1 MAKDV
6 LITPLDGIIQFSSS
20 VGSGSGQIKVDGD
33 DLVVSNLIGD
43 VLLGDGASDIFIGNG
58 TDNVDIV
65 FEQNGEIRDDGSGKT
80 ITIGNKTTTLVLSS
94 SSDITMQEKGGNVG
108 IGTSAATVPLQVEGN
123 ISGSGDL
130 IIGDPDGKHISA
142 SNGNLEI
149 SGGYAWVHA
158 DDGGA
163 ESFLYLGSN
172 ETTGEKLFY
181 ISATDDGADKMDF
194 KIGRY
199 THKWSFIGGGNTNGT
214 HTAVEIYGQDSTSE
228 QDFSYLK
235 VFSPDGTNRA
245 QLHTSGSVFFNP
257 EGPDA
262 NVGIGTASPTYKLHV
277 KGGRILVDGDGSNS
291 MISLQNA
298 SGNRFSNILN
308 TGGSS
313 DSTIAFQV
321 GDGGSPTEAMIIHE
335 DGKVGIGTSS
345 PTQELDLR
353 GELFISSSTTSINPI
368 LIHDSS
374 GSVLL
379 KLATDANQHND
390 LFLAKSGADKVKL
403 RTYWPSR
410 IDNDYYETGGGLIL
424 GSERTAATSFYG
436 LYISSGSN
444 SGSLAVADTDF
455 VVSASKVGIG
465 TKSPK
470 AELHVEGTISASLTG
485 SFGKATIGTPTPANS
500 QTQLTVEGG
509 EGGVNMAV
517 FERTIGGSGR
527 IGINANSSEPQIQF
541 KADNEQER
549 INIGVERS
557 AGMFVIASGSALA
570 DRELM
575 VVKQSGEVGI
585 GTTSPT
591 KKLQVEGDIS
601 ASGDFILGDLAA
613 GPFISGSQGG
623 LKVSGSGI
631 TIHNGSADG
640 VLKIQRFG
648 GDIGQLSAANTRL
661 TLRALNNKDLS
672 LEDDAGNVGV
682 FVKDGGKVG
691 IGATTTPTV
700 ALQVTG
706 DISSSGTIT
715 TNSSS
720 IGTGGITVAGKSKF
734 GTTENAQ
741 ASHHF
746 RGVTGDTNFFLI
758 FDKDGE
764 EVMKGEGSVG
774 GSDLKYTFGD
784 NAAAG
789 NGTLFQVDEANN
801 KFILHNDA
809 NDSKVGIN
817 NTAPTKELTVTG
829 EISAS
834 STITSRTGFVGEIQ
848 TTGSYDFPGAI
859 VGYTNIGSNSGHASY
874 TITTA
879 YAVPDSEMNVVFVV
893 PKSGKVEIMVQ
904 VQVVDNSTSSNT
916 ISCALSDA
924 ASYNTLGAQHEV
936 QAFSQDETGND
947 VKTIRW
953 SIEGL
958 TAGTTLQYW
967 FAIKANIGSTGQ
979 SLQWGGSG
987 TGRFPDFIM
996 KATALPSNSVFL

>member
-353 GELFISSSTTSINPI
+353 GELFISSS
-368 LIHDSS
+368 
-374 GSVLL
+374 
-379 KLATDANQHND
+379 
-390 LFLAKSGADKVKL
+390 
-403 RTYWPSR
+403 
-410 IDNDYYETGGGLIL
+410 
-424 GSERTAATSFYG
+424 
-436 LYISSGSN
+436 
-444 SGSLAVADTDF
+444 
-455 VVSASKVGIG
+455 
-465 TKSPK
+465 
-470 AELHVEGTISASLTG
+470 
-485 SFGKATIGTPTPANS
+485 
-500 QTQLTVEGG
+500 
-509 EGGVNMAV
+509 
-517 FERTIGGSGR
+517 
-527 IGINANSSEPQIQF
+527 
-541 KADNEQER
+541 
-549 INIGVERS
+549 
-557 AGMFVIASGSALA
+557 
-570 DRELM
+570 
-575 VVKQSGEVGI
+575 
-585 GTTSPT
+585 
-591 KKLQVEGDIS
+591 
-601 ASGDFILGDLAA
+601 
-613 GPFISGSQGG
+613 
-623 LKVSGSGI
+623 
-631 TIHNGSADG
+631 
-640 VLKIQRFG
+640 
-648 GDIGQLSAANTRL
+648 
-661 TLRALNNKDLS
+661 
-672 LEDDAGNVGV
+672 
-682 FVKDGGKVG
+682 
-691 IGATTTPTV
+691 
-700 ALQVTG
+700 
-706 DISSSGTIT
+706 
-715 TNSSS
+715 
-720 IGTGGITVAGKSKF
+720 
-734 GTTENAQ
+734 
-741 ASHHF
+741 
-746 RGVTGDTNFFLI
+746 
-758 FDKDGE
+758 
-764 EVMKGEGSVG
+764 
-774 GSDLKYTFGD
+774 
-784 NAAAG
+784 
-789 NGTLFQVDEANN
+789 
-801 KFILHNDA
+801 
-809 NDSKVGIN
+809 
-817 NTAPTKELTVTG
+817 
-829 EISAS
+829 
-834 STITSRTGFVGEIQ
+834 
-848 TTGSYDFPGAI
+848 
-859 VGYTNIGSNSGHASY
+859 
-874 TITTA
+874 
-879 YAVPDSEMNVVFVV
+879 
-893 PKSGKVEIMVQ
+893 
-904 VQVVDNSTSSNT
+904 
-916 ISCALSDA
+916 
-924 ASYNTLGAQHEV
+924 
-936 QAFSQDETGND
+936 
-947 VKTIRW
+947 
-953 SIEGL
+953 
-958 TAGTTLQYW
+958 
-967 FAIKANIGSTGQ
+967 
-979 SLQWGGSG
+979 
-987 TGRFPDFIM
+987 
-996 KATALPSNSVFL
+996 